1 MWLSFQAQEALA
13 AVTSNFRIILN
24 QTLNGSLNSGEE
36 EVVDL
41 DDKDG
46 FGPIRTIHQ
55 NLPSSATGVRNP
67 DEDRPTQHLL
77 QLCAGFLACGPFLQ
91 SPSAEPT
98 RDKELVQLMFKTAR
112 TMPDK
117 ICHISSIFF
126 SQIRRGTLSL
136 TPKHLSEL
144 YNEFGELLRQY
155 SFSKSERFL
164 GVVLDL
170 LTCSLGARSD
180 PHGATEEVHGN
191 FCELSGWLSKML
203 KKNLMRSWRLRD
215 AFARFI
221 ELYLL
226 DDPSQ
231 SSWPFDNNEP
241 ETEESPHCLP
251 LYLPQ
256 LSSDTDIRVRFRVAV
271 INTRLLAFSKHINR
285 EPLQMYDI
293 MKKSYT
299 LHLDKYAFLSV
310 LAF

>member
-1 MWLSFQAQEALA
+1 MESMNSLLTWLHLQAQEALG
-13 AVTSNFRIILN
+13 AVTTNFRIILN
-24 QTLNGSLNSGEE
+24 QTLNGSLNSSEE
-36 EVVDL
+36 EVADL

-98 RDKELVQLMFKTAR
+98 RDKELVQLMFETVR

-126 SQIRRGTLSL
+126 CHVRRGTLSL
-136 TPKHLSEL
+136 TPKHLCDL
-144 YNEFGELLRQY
+144 YTEFGTLLGQY

-180 PHGATEEVHGN
+180 PHAVLEEVHGN
-191 FCELSGWLSKML
+191 FCELCGWLSKML
-203 KKNLMRSWRLRD
+203 KKNLMRSWRMRD

-231 SSWPFDNNEP
+231 RSWPFNNNEP
-241 ETEESPHCLP
+241 ETEDSPHCPP
-251 LYLPQ
+251 LSLPQ
-256 LSSDTDIRVRFRVAV
+256 LSSDIDIRVRFRVAV
-271 INTRLLAFSKHINR
+271 INTRLLAFSKHINL
-285 EPLQMYDI
+285 EPLEMYEI
-293 MKKSYT
+293 MKRSYT
-299 LHLDKYAFLSV
+299 LHLDK
-310 LAF
+310 